1 MITGTKFKVGDFA
14 LVFLR
19 RDYSCVEIIGIIEET
34 TRTKDTITY
43 VVKHK
48 EGGAEEML
56 DSHYVFSKT
65 EIKCMT
71 QRIINILNNNN
82 EKKNRNGKKEI
93 QKQSNKHETY
103 SKY

>member
-71 QRIINILNNNN
+71 QRIIMPFCWKMYFLNYFYVLFKFEIILLCIIL
-82 EKKNRNGKKEI
+82 RC
-93 QKQSNKHETY
+93 
-103 SKY
+103 

>member
-1 MITGTKFKVGDFA
+1 
-14 LVFLR
+14 
-19 RDYSCVEIIGIIEET
+19 
-34 TRTKDTITY
+34 
-43 VVKHK
+43 
-48 EGGAEEML
+48 ML

-65 EIKCMT
+65 EFKCMT
-71 QRIINILNNNN
+71 QRIINILNNN